1 MIITIIIVAVKQAG
15 LQKILRI
22 HASGVTDRKGRFW
35 KIDRVRDYI
44 RYAPYVALL

>member
-22 HASGVTDRKGRFW
+22 HASGVTDRKREVLKDWQGEG
-35 KIDRVRDYI
+35 IY
-44 RYAPYVALL
+44 PL